1 MAHPGGVNNVCD
13 RSKKIV
19 GGRAKVRRLVP
30 PSSQLP
36 GSAPPSSNNA
46 MALGGPHLSQVDSKP
61 NALVR
66 PFIVVSWL
74 NDQQRTSTAP
84 HQVAMRR
91 SRPWV
96 HKIGVLALI
105 LADGA
110 CVIAVSFNVC
120 NNVTGAFRNPHYFVA
135 PIAAQIMTTYVSAVI
150 AQLFFCNIFYT
161 LTRNVVVS
169 GVMLLLITVHLGFS
183 WASAILLIQNPTATS
198 GISLATTTSGAV
210 SCAAT
215 DVIIAG
221 CLATKFGMLMREI
234 VPGRTARSL
243 VQRIL
248 ILAVAS
254 GAIYFTI
261 LFVLQGRIYALS
273 ILGNFLLGI
282 PGGIHDETTPSQRFG
297 SMLSHSVVFSVPD
310 PMAPRR
316 SRAKSS
322 DVGGSRAR
330 SMVDGTMTH
339 DAPSL
344 SYTGDANGCES
355 VHLHELRFTSPRDKG
370 DFEEA

>member
-1 MAHPGGVNNVCD
+1 
-13 RSKKIV
+13 
-19 GGRAKVRRLVP
+19 
-30 PSSQLP
+30 
-36 GSAPPSSNNA
+36 
-46 MALGGPHLSQVDSKP
+46 MALGVPIV
-61 NALVR
+61 
-66 PFIVVSWL
+66 PFIVASWL
-74 NDQQRTSTAP
+74 N
-84 HQVAMRR
+84 VAMYAFELVLCSLYFRRR

-150 AQLFFCNIFYT
+150 AQLFFCNIFYM

-169 GVMLLLITVHLGFS
+169 GIMLLLITVHLGFS

-234 VPGRTARSL
+234 VPGWTARSL
-243 VQRIL
+243 VRRIL
-248 ILAVAS
+248 ILAVTLRGNFVS
-254 GAIYFTI
+254 LSPVRSCFGHRHRLSPDFTI
-261 LFVLQGRIYALS
+261 LFVLQGRVYALS

-282 PGGIHDETTPSQRFG
+282 PGGIHDKTTPSQRFG
-297 SMLSHSVVFSVPD
+297 STLSHSVVFSVPD

-344 SYTGDANGCES
+344 SYTGDADGC
-355 VHLHELRFTSPRDKG
+355 